1 MPATKSSASVR
12 LGALPVSQVPLLTA
26 WVPAGGR
33 SIFETTVIESRKDSI
48 GFRIGLNSKP
58 TPRVAGVQWLG
69 RSPIGTKMAPN
80 RRVGAPAVLT
90 VAVSAGTIA
99 SSNGSAR
106 VAPIPRS
113 IVRRDNALFVTNMA
127 DLRGRR
133 PMAYGLSKE
142 RSPDQLKPSP
152 SGPK

>member
-1 MPATKSSASVR
+1 M
-12 LGALPVSQVPLLTA
+12 
-26 WVPAGGR
+26 
-33 SIFETTVIESRKDSI
+33 FDTTVIESRKDSI

-58 TPRVAGVQWLG
+58 TPLVAGVQWLG

-99 SSNGSAR
+99 SSSGSAR

-113 IVRRDNALFVTNMA
+113 IVRRDKALFVTIMP
-127 DLRGRR
+127 DLRGLW
-133 PMAYGLSKE
+133 PMAEGRRKE
-142 RSPDQLKPSP
+142 RSGDQL
-152 SGPK
+152 